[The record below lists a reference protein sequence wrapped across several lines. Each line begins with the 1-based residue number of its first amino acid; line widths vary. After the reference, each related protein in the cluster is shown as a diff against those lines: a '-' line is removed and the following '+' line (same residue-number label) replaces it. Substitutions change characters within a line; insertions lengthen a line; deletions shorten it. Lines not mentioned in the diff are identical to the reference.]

1 MTRQADAQK
10 SMNKLS
16 GNGQVE
22 KVVELRSYD
31 AEAVQ
36 IRMAKLRAEVAQKKA
51 AELKKAEELA
61 GVHVNNADV
70 KLFATEMCLDE
81 DVARSKLQEKGGDFV
96 AALREA
102 VNLHKV
108 RF

>member
-1 MTRQADAQK
+1 MTRQADAQR

-36 IRMAKLRAEVAQKKA
+36 VRMAKLRAEVAQKKL
-51 AELKKAEELA
+51 AELKKVEELSD
-61 GVHVNNADV
+61 VRVDDADV
-70 KLFATEMCLDE
+70 KLFATEMCLRE
-81 DVARSKLQEKGGDFV
+81 DVARHKLQEKGGDLV
-96 AALREA
+96 AVLREA
-102 VNLHKV
+102 VNLPKI